1 MFGNA
6 LGLQVTL
13 IVILG
18 LAQGLVHDVFAKDI
32 YPSLAA
38 LQKSEKE
45 GMDYRVRL
53 EKRDSPF
60 AVLAIHAGK
69 IEVGTGE
76 LAQTVANDGYSLYLF
91 EAIKPDEKTSWR
103 LHVSSANFSEER
115 AVQLA
120 EGSEYCVSIHGFRGQ
135 DEERICMGG
144 NNAKPRK
151 YIEHSVKAR
160 IPSILIGEC
169 SSYKGETPTNIV
181 NRCRQAGA

>member
-103 LHVSSANFSEER
+103 LHVSSANFARSER
-115 AVQLA
+115 CSWQRGRSIVCLSMVFV
-120 EGSEYCVSIHGFRGQ
+120 GKTRSEYVWAEIMLNRESTSSIVL
-135 DEERICMGG
+135 
-144 NNAKPRK
+144 KPAFPQ
-151 YIEHSVKAR
+151 S
-160 IPSILIGEC
+160 
-169 SSYKGETPTNIV
+169 
-181 NRCRQAGA
+181 